1 MFSNKGSIMYNKV
14 QNTNYFKRMLIK
26 YLTKRLGYEPKVR
39 VMRSQSKTYETNE
52 RDKVICRLFSDNIVF
67 TILAPL
73 SEVMKVKSITPNYPD
88 IVVQVGE
95 GLAKQHEKEVK
106 SINPAMT
113 PERLRMKVTT
123 DLAILGSLKAF
134 QKVCLTKKRKISTS
148 DKPVT
153 NPEVKEALVFLL
165 NELTSGLEF
174 EINKVIKSL
183 QANGV
188 GIDKENTKPTL
199 Q

>member
-1 MFSNKGSIMYNKV
+1 MYNKV
-14 QNTNYFKRMLIK
+14 QNTSYFKRMLIK
-26 YLTKRLGYEPKVR
+26 YLTKRLGHEPKVR

-52 RDKVICRLFSDNIVF
+52 RDKVICRLFSDNLVF
-67 TILAPL
+67 TVLAPFH
-73 SEVMKVKSITPNYPD
+73 EVLEVKSITPNYPD

-95 GLAKQHEKEVK
+95 GLVKQYEREVK

-113 PERLRMKVTT
+113 PDRLRMKVTT

-188 GIDKENTKPTL
+188 GIDKETTKPTIH
-199 Q
+199 

>member
-1 MFSNKGSIMYNKV
+1 MYNKV
-14 QNTNYFKRMLIK
+14 QNTSYFKRMLIK
-26 YLTKRLGYEPKVR
+26 YLTKRLGHEPKVR
-39 VMRSQSKTYETNE
+39 VMRSQNKTYETNE
-52 RDKVICRLFSDNIVF
+52 RDKVICRLFTDNLVF
-67 TILAPL
+67 TVLAPL
-73 SEVMKVKSITPNYPD
+73 PEVLEVKSITPTYPD

-95 GLAKQHEKEVK
+95 GLVKQYEKNVK
-106 SINPAMT
+106 SINPTMT
-113 PERLRMKVTT
+113 PDRLRMKVTT

-188 GIDKENTKPTL
+188 GVDKETTKPTL

>member
-1 MFSNKGSIMYNKV
+1 
-14 QNTNYFKRMLIK
+14 
-26 YLTKRLGYEPKVR
+26 
-39 VMRSQSKTYETNE
+39 MRSQNKTYETNE
-52 RDKVICRLFSDNIVF
+52 RDKVICRLFSDNLVF
-67 TILAPL
+67 TVLAPL
-73 SEVMKVKSITPNYPD
+73 SEVHEVKSITPNYPD

-95 GLAKQHEKEVK
+95 GLVKQYEREVK

-113 PERLRMKVTT
+113 PDRLRMKVTT

-134 QKVCLTKKRKISTS
+134 QKVCLTKKRKISSS

-153 NPEVKEALVFLL
+153 NPGVKEALVFLL

-188 GIDKENTKPTL
+188 GIDEENTKPTL

>member
-1 MFSNKGSIMYNKV
+1 MYNKV

-39 VMRSQSKTYETNE
+39 VMRTQSKTFETKE
-52 RDKVICRLFSDNIVF
+52 RDKVICRLFSDNIIF
-67 TILAPL
+67 TVLAPL

-95 GLAKQHEKEVK
+95 GLAKQYEEGVEKGK
-106 SINPAMT
+106 QTMT
-113 PERLRMKVTT
+113 PDRLRMKVTT

-188 GIDKENTKPTL
+188 GVDKETTKPTL